1 MTDIEIPKE
10 SERKGHYRFFE
21 ILPGFTSWSLLFVPF
36 IVGYFNVRLAAFLV
50 LAYLLVNFVRAMAGA
65 FRALHGYSTM
75 RSHQKLPWT
84 AMIEELADGKV
95 AANAHRP
102 EWHRKVIA
110 RLDWVGGI
118 ILVLYIVIA
127 IFRAKLVGVV
137 VHGPQVAPAGL
148 AVVAGTM
155 AGRVIGMR
163 TQIRKVLKAQG
174 IF

>member
-1 MTDIEIPKE
+1 MPK
-10 SERKGHYRFFE
+10 RAKAFHHHIDKKLQFRF
-21 ILPGFTSWSLLFVPF
+21 WLFVLISLVMLAIIGYDVLIGTLSSLFALEGILVGIF
-36 IVGYFNVRLAAFLV
+36 IGLASSRMFHFSWDHDV
-50 LAYLLVNFVRAMAGA
+50 
-65 FRALHGYSTM
+65 
-75 RSHQKLPWT
+75 K
-84 AMIEELADGKV
+84 
-95 AANAHRP
+95 
-102 EWHRKVIA
+102 KVIA